1 MVVARAQVVARARA
15 GEVKVVQVSP
25 GVAKMGGEFL
35 PIRGGQG
42 AAELMVAL
50 AGVDKVLAPTI
61 PIPDQIMIELG
72 GALKKCVRYAN
83 H

>member
-1 MVVARAQVVARARA
+1 MVVARAQA
-15 GEVKVVQVSP
+15 GEVKVVQDSP
-25 GVAKMGGEFL
+25 GVAKMVVEFL

-42 AAELMVAL
+42 VAELMVAL
-50 AGVDKVLAPTI
+50 TGVDKVLAPTI

-72 GALKKCVRYAN
+72 LALKKCVKYAN